1 MKSHNFKQLT
11 PKELSLWMDE
21 KKTFFLV
28 DTLSL
33 DHFRKVHIPSAKNAC
48 VFEVSFIDQFKAVTG
63 EKDAAVVLYG
73 SSARSLDA
81 LKAAEKLAQ
90 EGYRNIGIL
99 TGGLEAWRAA
109 GFPLEGEAVNEPDD
123 PQTLLRLENRSYR
136 IDPDRSSIEW
146 RGRNPNTA
154 HYGNVRILHGELMV
168 RDGIIT
174 GTFDI
179 EMNSITNKNLDGD
192 PLQPVLIAHL
202 KSDDFFLTRL
212 FPRAKFTIV
221 RAAPVKEPF
230 LSIQNY
236 EVKGILELKGVKAEQ
251 DFMATITRTP
261 ENGLAAEAHFD
272 IDRTRWNI
280 IYGSTRFFEHL
291 GMHLVFDPIS
301 IQLQIVA
308 T

>member
-1 MKSHNFKQLT
+1 
-11 PKELSLWMDE
+11 
-21 KKTFFLV
+21 
-28 DTLSL
+28 LSL

-48 VFEVSFIDQFKAVTG
+48 VFEVSFIDQFKSVTG

-90 EGYRNIGIL
+90 EGYRDIRIL
-99 TGGLEAWRAA
+99 TGGMEAWRAA
-109 GFPLEGEAVNEPDD
+109 GLPLEGEAVNEPDD

-192 PLQPVLIAHL
+192 PLQQVLIAHL

-301 IQLQIVA
+301 IQLRIVA